1 MNVYK
6 MGVMLNSR
14 IPRICGKKFM
24 PLCITKHKKGGIII
38 KTKNLGK
45 PYKTTISVRLNE
57 EQANYLTTVSN
68 LLGIRSS
75 DYLRMLLNSNMVRL
89 QEDENEQTDLND
101 QL

>member
-1 MNVYK
+1 MRYVLQNLRK
-6 MGVMLNSR
+6 GV
-14 IPRICGKKFM
+14 
-24 PLCITKHKKGGIII
+24 III

-57 EQANYLTTVSN
+57 EQANYLSTVSN

-89 QEDENEQTDLND
+89 QEDENQQANLDN